1 MPSDAKRYTEIPRL
15 GLLLAPCLP
24 EVFFTDVCFFDAASI
39 YHADAPLKQRSFEA
53 LGGFISISK
62 ELRALWTPDFASS
75 FADHLLAVAA
85 GPGTFRPS
93 ECQVTKC
100 FADVLSFRFVTRA
113 WAVSAKIRNALV
125 HALNGNGGGSRTSA
139 RKRKQ
144 KQDSTQGNVNMQ
156 QVGEILKLITQLIQL
171 LGLGGGGGGSGGTG
185 NMLKQLVSLFGQG
198 SSSDSNTTR
207 PKKKKKKKDTNTQ
220 GGGLDGGGGGR
231 GDSVNPHAP
240 SDKQIPHNK
249 QSQANTQQS
258 NGRVE
263 QPKHKPKT
271 FAETVAANTTSTPFV
286 PVWSL
291 RESDWTAPV
300 LNFDSFV
307 TALDKPGNV
316 SAAVHVETEDQL
328 SELSLIVEGDSPAQ
342 PRELNVTAILL
353 SSKGSERIA
362 GRELRVVPGKK
373 AGKVQPRQAYVI
385 PISGQGPTLKR
396 ATVVSNTPAVAPD
409 TVVVR
414 LSVEAKYLQD
424 KEWQS
429 IKSKP
434 RNWAQ
439 YWLSNHVPSEVAK
452 KVFDLW
458 GFQEETTKG
467 GGKPIIT
474 GLLRIEKGA
483 AKKIIGCSGKSQWFV
498 EPLRW
503 DDSVVESCSVEW
515 IKKPNGFDGPAYF
528 RHVQS
533 LAGDLG
539 IARGW
544 NSLGVRKPRTTEP
557 TVAKPRT
564 WRVTGAPREWGSNT
578 IAEELTRAGLQDVKI
593 LSRKTLGKQVEWW
606 VEANAHKELD
616 FLEIICGSNVIVAVA
631 APRQRPK
638 RENTTS
644 LASAGRVNFKF
655 DEADFPSPPS
665 SVPAFKSYYMGTPLK
680 AKPAQGSK
688 AEDEADVGK
697 NDEAKKEEAEA
708 GDKRPAISSPVKD
721 RPAKKQTLE
730 TKPPH
735 GLVARANP
743 GGGNCVFEAI
753 GQGVDKPARAVRAS
767 IVGHIKRHEGRYKPW
782 WDGKEPSQEENECES
797 WQKYL
802 SSISKQGAW
811 GGSLEIAAAAAHF
824 DRSIV
829 VFQPTGVPEIYNR
842 HGKAGKT
849 LALWFRAKH
858 YELLEGEL
866 PKQIAEQ
873 AANGP
878 MQGGRGGS
886 DSNVSSQGRTRLSA
900 LPSLKS
906 TASHKRAR
914 SMSPLPSSSFSE
926 RRRKLSPAAASSGRG
941 VNAPTAAAS
950 STDGKTATSSSART
964 EWKCPLCDF
973 STGPCR
979 LWGQRKRAH
988 IAAWHPEETESL
1000 SLRTLPAL
1008 QPNSSKV
1015 QMRWKC
1021 PICNLGIPADLQIN
1035 KDQYLRMRRKHHD
1048 EAHPEA
1054 DLKLFKLDDSFR
1066 KVNVAKAT
1074 QQVRAASFARRLL
1087 GIKKGDAGKHDP
1099 LLVSLPACNR
1109 TKNNNRT
1116 SFSKVICRKCGTIA
1130 DRAKQLAK
1138 LRCEK
1143 FGSRGPK
1150 RKALIKRLRACLD
1163 KPSVSDNLKE
1173 GARTVLDIIDPG
1185 VPDTHSTQ
1193 THVVEALVW
1202 PTDFSVKFACVQC
1215 KRCVTRENRLR
1226 GPCNN
1231 QITWNQLRKGYKETL
1246 SKFACQ
1252 QPGVRQRAAVRALQV
1267 LALENNEEGEQCP

>member
-1 MPSDAKRYTEIPRL
+1 MRWSIGTPLLRKILAL
-15 GLLLAPCLP
+15 GLLPRESLPNSRLVAMAAVRQKQMKQIENLMAGYIATMQATRPDIIRAAP
-24 EVFFTDVCFFDAASI
+24 
-39 YHADAPLKQRSFEA
+39 
-53 LGGFISISK
+53 
-62 ELRALWTPDFASS
+62 ASS
-75 FADHLLAVAA
+75 ALACCAKPLRGFGGRNFLHYSSPISQNSRIKEFWSHSWHGPRWMVVMTVLLLNNSLAA
-85 GPGTFRPS
+85 IVFSTL
-93 ECQVTKC
+93 V
-100 FADVLSFRFVTRA
+100 SF
-113 WAVSAKIRNALV
+113 
-125 HALNGNGGGSRTSA
+125 
-139 RKRKQ
+139 
-144 KQDSTQGNVNMQ
+144 
-156 QVGEILKLITQLIQL
+156 L
-171 LGLGGGGGGSGGTG
+171 LGLFYAMDRLPPLEGPVEYDALVSRWCQWGGMVVYVLTLFFWPSRKKIFLDLLCIDQTNESEKHDALLSMGAF
-185 NMLKQLVSLFGQG
+185 LKQ
-198 SSSDSNTTR
+198 SD
-207 PKKKKKKKDTNTQ
+207 
-220 GGGLDGGGGGR
+220 
-231 GDSVNPHAP
+231 
-240 SDKQIPHNK
+240 
-249 QSQANTQQS
+249 
-258 NGRVE
+258 
-263 QPKHKPKT
+263 
-271 FAETVAANTTSTPFV
+271 
-286 PVWSL
+286 
-291 RESDWTAPV
+291 
-300 LNFDSFV
+300 
-307 TALDKPGNV
+307 
-316 SAAVHVETEDQL
+316 
-328 SELSLIVEGDSPAQ
+328 SLIV
-342 PRELNVTAILL
+342 
-353 SSKGSERIA
+353 
-362 GRELRVVPGKK
+362 
-373 AGKVQPRQAYVI
+373 
-385 PISGQGPTLKR
+385 
-396 ATVVSNTPAVAPD
+396 
-409 TVVVR
+409 
-414 LSVEAKYLQD
+414 
-424 KEWQS
+424 
-429 IKSKP
+429 
-434 RNWAQ
+434 
-439 YWLSNHVPSEVAK
+439 
-452 KVFDLW
+452 F
-458 GFQEETTKG
+458 
-467 GGKPIIT
+467 
-474 GLLRIEKGA
+474 
-483 AKKIIGCSGKSQWFV
+483 
-498 EPLRW
+498 W
-503 DDSVVESCSVEW
+503 DQT
-515 IKKPNGFDGPAYF
+515 F
-528 RHVQS
+528 
-533 LAGDLG
+533 
-539 IARGW
+539 
-544 NSLGVRKPRTTEP
+544 T
-557 TVAKPRT
+557 
-564 WRVTGAPREWGSNT
+564 
-578 IAEELTRAGLQDVKI
+578 
-593 LSRKTLGKQVEWW
+593 
-606 VEANAHKELD
+606 
-616 FLEIICGSNVIVAVA
+616 
-631 APRQRPK
+631 
-638 RENTTS
+638 
-644 LASAGRVNFKF
+644 
-655 DEADFPSPPS
+655 
-665 SVPAFKSYYMGTPLK
+665 SYYMGTPLK

>member
-1 MPSDAKRYTEIPRL
+1 M
-15 GLLLAPCLP
+15 
-24 EVFFTDVCFFDAASI
+24 
-39 YHADAPLKQRSFEA
+39 
-53 LGGFISISK
+53 
-62 ELRALWTPDFASS
+62 
-75 FADHLLAVAA
+75 
-85 GPGTFRPS
+85 
-93 ECQVTKC
+93 
-100 FADVLSFRFVTRA
+100 LSCCFVTRA
-113 WAVSAKIRNALV
+113 WAVSAKIRNALM

-144 KQDSTQGNVNMQ
+144 KQDSAQSNVNMQ
-156 QVGEILKLITQLIQL
+156 QVSEILKLFTQLIQL
-171 LGLGGGGGGSGGTG
+171 LGLGGGSGGAS

-198 SSSDSNTTR
+198 SSLVLKNTTPKR
-207 PKKKKKKKDTNTQ
+207 KKKKKNTSTQ
-220 GGGLDGGGGGR
+220 GGGLDGGGGGN
-231 GDSVNPHAP
+231 GGSVHSQAP

-258 NGRVE
+258 FGRAE
-263 QPKHKPKT
+263 QTKQKPKT
-271 FAETVAANTTSTPFV
+271 FAETVAENNTSTAFV

-307 TALDKPGNV
+307 SALDKPGNV
-316 SAAVHVETEDQL
+316 SAAVHVETENQL

-342 PRELNVTAILL
+342 PRELHVTAILL
-353 SSKGSERIA
+353 AEKGRERIE
-362 GRELRVVPGKK
+362 GRELRAVPGKK
-373 AGKVQPRQAYVI
+373 AGKVQPRQAYVV

-396 ATVVSNTPAVAPD
+396 ATVVSNTPAAAPD

-434 RNWAQ
+434 RNFAQ
-439 YWLSNHVPSEVAK
+439 SWLSNHVPSEVAK

-483 AKKIIGCSGKSQWFV
+483 AKQLIGCSGKSQWFV

-533 LAGDLG
+533 LSGDLG

-564 WRVTGAPREWGSNT
+564 WRVNGAPREWGSNT
-578 IAEELTRAGLQDVKI
+578 IAEELTRAGLQEVKI

-616 FLEIICGSNVIVAVA
+616 FLEIICGQNVIVVVA
-631 APRQRPK
+631 AQRQRP
-638 RENTTS
+638 RRDNTTS
-644 LASAGRVNFKF
+644 LAGAGRVNFKF
-655 DEADFPSPPS
+655 DKADFPPPPS
-665 SVPAFKSYYMGTPLK
+665 STPVSKSFYMGTPLK
-680 AKPAQGSK
+680 AKPAEGSRT
-688 AEDEADVGK
+688 EE
-697 NDEAKKEEAEA
+697 KEEAEA
-708 GDKRPAISSPVKD
+708 GDKRPAIGSPVKD
-721 RPAKKQTLE
+721 RPAKKPTLL

-743 GGGNCVFEAI
+743 GQGNCVFEAI

-782 WDGKEPSQEENECES
+782 WDGKEPSQEEKECES
-797 WQKYL
+797 WTTYL

-811 GGSLEIAAAAAHF
+811 GGSLEIAAGAAHF
-824 DRSIV
+824 DRTIV
-829 VFQPTGVPEIYNR
+829 VFQSTGVPEIYNR
-842 HGKAGKT
+842 HGKAGKP
-849 LALWFRAKH
+849 LALWFQAKH
-858 YELLEGEL
+858 YELLDGEL
-866 PKQIAEQ
+866 PKHIAEQ

-886 DSNVSSQGRTRLSA
+886 VSNVSSQGRTRLSA
-900 LPSLKS
+900 LPSLKPTS
-906 TASHKRAR
+906 SHKRAR
-914 SMSPLPSSSFSE
+914 SMSPLPSTSFSE
-926 RRRKLSPAAASSGRG
+926 RRRKLSPATASSGRG
-941 VNAPTAAAS
+941 VHAPKAAAS
-950 STDGKTATSSSART
+950 SKDGKTAVSSSART
-964 EWKCPLCDF
+964 EWKCPLCDY
-973 STGPCR
+973 STGSCK
-979 LWGQRKRAH
+979 LWRQRKQAH
-988 IAAWHPEETESL
+988 IAAWHPEEAESL
-1000 SLRTLPAL
+1000 KLGRLPEL
-1008 QPNSSKV
+1008 LPISSKV

-1021 PICNLGIPADLQIN
+1021 PMCNMGIPAEWEIN
-1035 KDQYLRMRRKHHD
+1035 KDQFLRIRRKHHV

-1054 DLKLFKLDDSFR
+1054 DLNLFKSDDSFR
-1066 KVNVAKAT
+1066 KANVAKAT

-1087 GIKKGDAGKHDP
+1087 GIKKGDAGQHDP
-1099 LLVSLPACNR
+1099 LLVSLPACNK
-1109 TKNNNRT
+1109 TKKNNRNSLSR
-1116 SFSKVICRKCGTIA
+1116 VICRKCGTITA
-1130 DRAKQLAK
+1130 QVKQLAK
-1138 LRCEK
+1138 LRCENCPK
-1143 FGSRGPK
+1143 RGPK
-1150 RKALIKRLRACLD
+1150 RKALVNRLRACLD
-1163 KPSVSDNLKE
+1163 KPSVADELKK

-1185 VPDTHSTQ
+1185 VSNSPCAQ
-1193 THVVEALVW
+1193 EHVVEALVW
-1202 PTDFSVKFACVQC
+1202 PTDYSVKFACVKC
-1215 KRCVTRENRLR
+1215 KRCVTREDRLR
-1226 GPCNN
+1226 GSCSN
-1231 QITWNQLRKGYKETL
+1231 QITWNQLRKGHKETL

-1252 QPGVRQRAAVRALQV
+1252 KPGVKQRAAVRALQV
-1267 LALENNEEGEQCP
+1267 LALEDHEEGEQCP